1 MIYRNAEKQLKSALK
16 SNKVVVITGARQVG
30 KTTLV
35 SNLLNKQALM
45 LNFDVSYD
53 IERFKLASKLMPE
66 QAFKLFGEPEY
77 LVIDEAQRIPET
89 SRIIKGWYDI
99 KFPAKMLLLGSSSL
113 NLLSQTSESLMGRNE
128 KIQIYPL
135 AINEILTN
143 EPWYK
148 SEYTYEI
155 IEKYFIDHYQH
166 SLLKAIVFGGYPEV
180 VTTDKKEKLL
190 IDLSNDYLWKDV
202 LQSGMIKT
210 PDLIRKL
217 LMLLAYQIGSEIST
231 NELATQLH
239 IARQTVERYIE
250 LLEQTFVIFSLSS
263 YCTNP
268 RKEISK
274 KKKIY
279 FYDTGIRNAL
289 IHSFELN
296 PQRIDIGNLF
306 ENFLIAE
313 IYKRNQL
320 RDVPY
325 EMFFW
330 RNVSQSEVD
339 LVLKDGDN
347 LYPYEIKW
355 GNKKINTKAF
365 MNSYGIETKALRA
378 MEPSNW
384 PLTFVT

>member
-35 SNLLNKQALM
+35 SNLLNKQAFV

-155 IEKYFIDHYQH
+155 IEKYFIDH
-166 SLLKAIVFGGYPEV
+166 
-180 VTTDKKEKLL
+180 
-190 IDLSNDYLWKDV
+190 
-202 LQSGMIKT
+202 
-210 PDLIRKL
+210 
-217 LMLLAYQIGSEIST
+217 
-231 NELATQLH
+231 
-239 IARQTVERYIE
+239 
-250 LLEQTFVIFSLSS
+250 
-263 YCTNP
+263 
-268 RKEISK
+268 
-274 KKKIY
+274 
-279 FYDTGIRNAL
+279 
-289 IHSFELN
+289 
-296 PQRIDIGNLF
+296 
-306 ENFLIAE
+306 
-313 IYKRNQL
+313 
-320 RDVPY
+320 
-325 EMFFW
+325 
-330 RNVSQSEVD
+330 
-339 LVLKDGDN
+339 
-347 LYPYEIKW
+347 
-355 GNKKINTKAF
+355 
-365 MNSYGIETKALRA
+365 
-378 MEPSNW
+378 
-384 PLTFVT
+384 